1 MRKLFLLLFISI
13 SFLFNFASAYGPYG
27 GFGGMWSP
35 QELLY
40 NEWTRFALAFIV
52 FFVIIF
58 FASEKAFHNE
68 KRVSIILSVALSLI
82 ISYALLIQGYLEFYS
97 NSTILDWIIAIAFLL
112 IIGIVIKF
120 LAGRESKFGIIM
132 GLFAV
137 WGIITFLVYNDMIP
151 LYTRNVIMPQ
161 TANSPIIIPNLD
173 SLPAKNL
180 ITIPIIRRKA
190 IAIIQSSIVELE

>member
-132 GLFAV
+132 WLFAV

-151 LYTRNVIMPQ
+151 LY
-161 TANSPIIIPNLD
+161 
-173 SLPAKNL
+173 SLPASLEFL
-180 ITIPIIRRKA
+180 INVIASTAGFIA
-190 IAIIQSSIVELE
+190 VVLIAILISLKKKDHKLKLQLVE

>member
-151 LYTRNVIMPQ
+151 LY
-161 TANSPIIIPNLD
+161 
-173 SLPAKNL
+173 SLPASLEFL
-180 ITIPIIRRKA
+180 INVIASTAGFIA
-190 IAIIQSSIVELE
+190 VVLIAILISLKKKDHKLKLQLVE